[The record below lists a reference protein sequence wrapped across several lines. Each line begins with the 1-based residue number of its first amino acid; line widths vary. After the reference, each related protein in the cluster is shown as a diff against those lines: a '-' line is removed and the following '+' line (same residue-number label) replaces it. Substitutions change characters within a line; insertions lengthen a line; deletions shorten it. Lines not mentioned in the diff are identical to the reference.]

1 MNETVKI
8 RKNTKAE
15 LKCLEEG
22 FTDITYEH
30 DGYIY
35 VIENTYSERGGTSPS
50 GYFFS
55 LGDAV
60 DGIKKCCDWW
70 RPNGT
75 GRIYRYEP
83 GANKHGTIVWKN

>member
-1 MNETVKI
+1 MEKI
-8 RKNTKAE
+8 RKNTKSE

-22 FTDITYEH
+22 VTDITYEK

-35 VIENTYSERGGTSPS
+35 VIENTYCERGGLSNS

-60 DGIKKCCDWW
+60 DAIKGCADWW

-75 GRIYRYEP
+75 GRIRRYEP
-83 GANKHGTIVWKN
+83 GAHKPGTLVWKN

>member
-1 MNETVKI
+1 MKA

-15 LKCLEEG
+15 LKCLKEG
-22 FTDITYEH
+22 ITDITYEK

-35 VIENTYSERGGTSPS
+35 VIKNTDDELGRRSNS

-60 DGIKKCCDWW
+60 DAIKDCSDWW

-83 GANKHGTIVWKN
+83 GAHKPGTLVWKN